1 MVSYTLKRLLQFCI
15 VLLVLSS
22 LVFVLLH
29 SSGNPAALLLPAN
42 ATAEQVE
49 QMSHHLGLDQ
59 PIHVQYFRYLINLS
73 RGDLGTSYRM
83 NMPVTRLIAIY
94 LPNTLVLAALS
105 ILFATLASLILGIS
119 AALRR
124 DTFIDL
130 AATLGATVGQ
140 SMPTFWLAILLL
152 LLFGVKLKW
161 LPISGIGR
169 WDHYILPMITM
180 GWYSTAFLTR
190 VIRSNML
197 EVLSMDYVQVARSKG
212 LPEWNVVLRHAFRN
226 ALLPVVTIWG
236 LQLGTLVMGSVVTET
251 VFAWPGVGR
260 LSAESVLGRDYPVV
274 LGLILV
280 YGAVFSFLNVC
291 VDLSYA
297 LLDPR
302 IRFETKKR

>member
-59 PIHVQYFRYLINLS
+59 PIHVQYFRYLANLF
-73 RGDLGTSYRM
+73 RGDLGMSYRM

-94 LPNTLVLAALS
+94 LPNTLALAALS

-119 AALRR
+119 
-124 DTFIDL
+124 

-161 LPISGIGR
+161 LPISGIGG

-302 IRFETKKR
+302 ITYH

>member
-59 PIHVQYFRYLINLS
+59 PIHVQYFRYLANLF

-302 IRFETKKR
+302 ITYH

>member
-1 MVSYTLKRLLQFCI
+1 MISYSLKRLLQFCI
-15 VLLVLSS
+15 VLLVLSA
-22 LVFVLLH
+22 LVFALLH
-29 SSGNPAALLLPAN
+29 MSGNPAALLLPAN
-42 ATAEQVE
+42 ATQEQVA
-49 QMSHHLGLDQ
+49 QMSRHLGLDQ
-59 PIHVQYFRYLINLS
+59 PIHVQYFRYLVNLF

-83 NMPVTRLIAIY
+83 NTPVTRVIAIY
-94 LPNTLVLAALS
+94 LPNTLSLAALS
-105 ILFATLASLILGIS
+105 ILFATVVSLVLGIA
-119 AALRR
+119 AALKR
-124 DTFIDL
+124 DTYIDVV
-130 AATLGATVGQ
+130 ATLGATIGQ

-161 LPISGIGR
+161 LPVSGIGG
-169 WDHYILPMITM
+169 WKHYILPMVTM

-197 EVLSMDYVQVARSKG
+197 EVLNTDYVQVARSKG
-212 LPEWNVVLRHAFRN
+212 LPEWKVVLRHAFRT

-236 LQLGTLVMGSVVTET
+236 LQLGTLVMGSVVAET

-291 VDLSYA
+291 IDMSYA

-302 IRFETKKR
+302 ITYH

>member
-59 PIHVQYFRYLINLS
+59 PIHVQYFRYLANLF
-73 RGDLGTSYRM
+73 RGDLGMSYRM

-94 LPNTLVLAALS
+94 LPNTLALAALS

-119 AALRR
+119 AALKR

-161 LPISGIGR
+161 LPISGIGG

-302 IRFETKKR
+302 ITYH